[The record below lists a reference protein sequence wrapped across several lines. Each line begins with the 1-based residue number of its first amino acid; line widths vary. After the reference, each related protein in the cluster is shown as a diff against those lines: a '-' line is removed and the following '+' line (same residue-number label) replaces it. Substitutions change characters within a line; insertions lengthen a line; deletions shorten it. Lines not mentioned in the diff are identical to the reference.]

1 MSWPRRYWLG
11 PVRTA
16 SGGMRRHKVQAIA
29 IGLVVLVSTASATLG
44 LALLAASNAPFTRA
58 FGTQNGAHVTVTVN
72 AARASTAELA
82 ATSHLSGV
90 TAAAGPF
97 SESVVQTQFRGQPF
111 GQMVL
116 AGRVAPGGPV
126 DDVVLNAGHWPDG
139 PGQVVLD
146 GSAGGGGPALGSTI
160 TVTGVP
166 GTPALVVV
174 GFGNSVTNTADGWV
188 TPAEI
193 TRLRA
198 PGVPQSTQMLYRFS
212 HAASYGEVRA
222 DVTEVSRAL
231 PAGAVTGAASWL
243 AAQNQATGNGA
254 IMEPFVVAF
263 ALIGL
268 VMAVLI
274 VGNVVS
280 GAVVASYTRI
290 GVLKCIGLS
299 PAQVVVAYL
308 SRVGWPALA
317 GCLAGVVAGNVLA
330 APVLH
335 NSAGAYGVGSQ
346 QVPWWSSV
354 IAPAG
359 MFALVL
365 LAGFGPALRAGRL
378 SAAEAIAAG
387 RAPRAGRGYAAHRL
401 AARLRLPRPGL
412 GLAAPFARPART
424 VVTLA
429 AVAFGATAVIF
440 AFGLSSSLSRAAAS
454 QSHSATIPVRVEPFG
469 PGGGP
474 GQMPTP
480 AQDAAVVSALRV
492 QPGTRH
498 EVTLYGNGV
507 KVPGIAGTVMA
518 QAYDGDASWTGYGI
532 IAGHWY
538 GAPGEVDVNTA
549 FLEQSGLAVGDTVT
563 VNTGSAQVTVRIAGE
578 VFDPGSEPSG
588 VRQHADAARRRL
600 ARERG
605 GVRRGVAARCQRGLL
620 RPGGQRRARRQEPL
634 AGHQPAGRRQVL
646 HDRQRPGERAG
657 PDGRGR
663 GGARRAQHGADDD
676 QGPGARPGRVQ
687 GARHAARP
695 GADHGGVLDRRPRG
709 GGRGDRG
716 ARRGRAEHGHRARH
730 GRDRAHRHPGQ
741 LHPGVPAVPAG
752 AAVPGRGGHR
762 GRRGVAA
769 RELGRPGPAGR
780 GPSCGVNHK
789 VDTVTAGRRV
799 VIAED
804 SVLLLAGL
812 TKLLESAG
820 FEVAATAADAAE
832 LLAAVEREQPD
843 VVIAD
848 VRMPPTHTDEGI
860 RAALVIRSEWP
871 DVAVLVLSQY
881 VEERYAADLLS
892 ANTHGIG
899 YLLKDRVADVAEFL
913 DALRRVA
920 AGGTALDP
928 EVVAQLL
935 VRRGGDPLDNLT
947 ERELGVLALMAEGR
961 SNAEIAAALVI
972 TDSAV
977 SKHINSIFAKLG
989 LYPGDAGHRRVLA
1002 VLRYLG
1008 VEPALSGAA
1017 AASAACS
1024 TSMKDSVRSLAS

>member
-1 MSWPRRYWLG
+1 MPLTGSD
-11 PVRTA
+11 
-16 SGGMRRHKVQAIA
+16 
-29 IGLVVLVSTASATLG
+29 
-44 LALLAASNAPFTRA
+44 APFTHA

-72 AARASTAELA
+72 AARASTADLA
-82 ATSHLSGV
+82 ATRHLAGV

-97 SESVVQTQFRGQPF
+97 SESVVQTQFHGQPF
-111 GQMVL
+111 GQLAL
-116 AGRVAPGGPV
+116 AGRASPGGPV

-146 GSAGGGGPALGSTI
+146 GSAGDGGPALGSTI

-166 GTPALVVV
+166 GAPALVVV
-174 GFGNSVTNTADGWV
+174 GFGDSVTNTADGWV
-188 TPAEI
+188 TPGEVA
-193 TRLRA
+193 RLRA

-231 PAGAVTGAASWL
+231 PTGAVTGAASWL

-268 VMAVLI
+268 AMAVLI

-346 QVPWWSSV
+346 QVPWWASV
-354 IAPAG
+354 VAPAG
-359 MFALVL
+359 MFVLVL

-387 RAPRAGRGYAAHRL
+387 RAPRAGRGYIAHRL
-401 AARLRLPRPGL
+401 AVRLRLPRPAGL

-469 PGGGP
+469 PGDGP
-474 GQMPTP
+474 AQMPTP
-480 AQDAAVVSALRV
+480 AQDAAVVSALRA

-549 FLEQSGLAVGDTVT
+549 FLDQSGLAVGDTAT
-563 VNTGSAQVTVRIAGE
+563 VYPGTGPQTQVTVRVAGE
-578 VFDPGSEPSG
+578 VFDPGSEPRVFGST
-588 VRQHADAARRRL
+588 RTL
-600 ARERG
+600 P
-605 GVRRGVAARCQRGLL
+605 GVASPSNVEEYDVAL
-620 RPGGQRRARRQEPL
+620 RPGVSADSYVQAVNGALGAKNPWQATSQ
-634 AGHQPAGRRQVL
+634 Q
-646 HDRQRPGERAG
+646 
-657 PDGRGR
+657 DG
-663 GGARRAQHGADDD
+663 A
-676 QGPGARPGRVQ
+676 
-687 GARHAARP
+687 
-695 GADHGGVLDRRPRG
+695 
-709 GGRGDRG
+709 
-716 ARRGRAEHGHRARH
+716 
-730 GRDRAHRHPGQ
+730 
-741 LHPGVPAVPAG
+741 
-752 AAVPGRGGHR
+752 
-762 GRRGVAA
+762 
-769 RELGRPGPAGR
+769 
-780 GPSCGVNHK
+780 K
-789 VDTVTAGRRV
+789 FYT
-799 VIAED
+799 IA
-804 SVLLLAGL
+804 SGL
-812 TKLLESAG
+812 VS
-820 FEVAATAADAAE
+820 
-832 LLAAVEREQPD
+832 
-843 VVIAD
+843 
-848 VRMPPTHTDEGI
+848 
-860 RAALVIRSEWP
+860 
-871 DVAVLVLSQY
+871 
-881 VEERYAADLLS
+881 
-892 ANTHGIG
+892 
-899 YLLKDRVADVAEFL
+899 
-913 DALRRVA
+913 
-920 AGGTALDP
+920 
-928 EVVAQLL
+928 
-935 VRRGGDPLDNLT
+935 
-947 ERELGVLALMAEGR
+947 VLALMVAVAAGLGVLNTVLMTTR
-961 SNAEIAAALVI
+961 DRVHDLGVFKALGMRPGQVLTMVVCWIAGPAVVAAAVAAPA
-972 TDSAV
+972 AV
-977 SKHINSIFAKLG
+977 ALNNATVRAM
-989 LYPGDAGHRRVLA
+989 AGTAHTGIPASFTQVFPPSRLA
-1002 VLRYLG
+1002 LL
-1008 VEPALSGAA
+1008 
-1017 AASAACS
+1017 
-1024 TSMKDSVRSLAS
+1024 SLAAVAIAVAGALLPASWAARARPAVALHAE